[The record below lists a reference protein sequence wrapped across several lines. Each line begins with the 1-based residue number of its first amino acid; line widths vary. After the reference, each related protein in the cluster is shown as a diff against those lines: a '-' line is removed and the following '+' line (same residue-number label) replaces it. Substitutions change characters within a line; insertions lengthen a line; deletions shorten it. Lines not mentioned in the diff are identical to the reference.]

1 MIACARI
8 LIVEDE
14 PIVAMCLED
23 MLSELGHATLGPAS
37 RVADGLALLENGPD
51 AAILD
56 INLSG
61 ERSDAIAHA
70 LAERGVPMVF
80 ATGYG
85 TAPEGFGPDT
95 PLLEKPY
102 RLEQLRTALAAIG
115 IGQVAT

>member
-1 MIACARI
+1 MIAPARI
-8 LIVEDE
+8 LVIEDE

-23 MLSELGHATLGPAS
+23 MLDTLGHATIGPAG
-37 RVADGLALLENGPD
+37 RVAEGLALVEASTPD

-61 ERSDAIAHA
+61 ERSDPIAHA
-70 LAERGVPMVF
+70 LVARGVPLVF

-85 TAPEGFGPDT
+85 APPEGFGIET

-102 RLEQLRTALAAIG
+102 RLEQLRAALAAIG
-115 IGQVAT
+115 IK

>member
-1 MIACARI
+1 MSGGARI
-8 LIVEDE
+8 LVVEDE

-23 MLSELGHATLGPAS
+23 MLDELGHATIGPAS
-37 RVADGLALLENGPD
+37 RVADGLALAESAAPD

-70 LAERGVPMVF
+70 LNARGVPLVF

-85 TAPEGFGPDT
+85 APPDGFGPET

-102 RLEQLRTALAAIG
+102 RLEQLRTALAS
-115 IGQVAT
+115 